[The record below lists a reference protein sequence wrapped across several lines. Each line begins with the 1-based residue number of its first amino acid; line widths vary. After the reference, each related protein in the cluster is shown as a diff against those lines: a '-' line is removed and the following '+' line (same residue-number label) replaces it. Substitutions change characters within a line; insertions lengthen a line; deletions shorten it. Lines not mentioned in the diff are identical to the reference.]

1 MPRDQQCELP
11 GETKYTNKKKQ
22 KQKTK
27 KTTINIKTKIELVKT
42 KK

>member
-11 GETKYTNKKKQ
+11 GETKYTNKNKK
-22 KQKTK
+22 KNK
-27 KTTINIKTKIELVKT
+27 KKNTINIKTKIELVKT